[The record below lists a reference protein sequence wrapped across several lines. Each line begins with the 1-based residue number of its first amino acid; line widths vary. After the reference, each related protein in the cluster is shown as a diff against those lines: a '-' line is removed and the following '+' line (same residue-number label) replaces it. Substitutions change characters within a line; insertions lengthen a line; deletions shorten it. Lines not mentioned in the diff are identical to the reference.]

1 MLRDGAMTMNSS
13 EMMTD
18 ARSSWQSI
26 DRELRSIA
34 RRQRA
39 LDAEEA
45 ELVCRASREQVW
57 RKFGCA
63 TMLEYLELIFGYAP
77 KVGHER
83 LRVAIAI
90 DELTDLRDALASGDL
105 SYSALREL
113 TRVVTPEVRSSSGS
127 MRCAATVFGR
137 SRSSCAHTRRATFQP
152 TRRTPDL
159 KPRRLQ
165 FEVSPATHALVRQAR
180 QALADE
186 RGRFVEDDELMA
198 AMAAAILERGDGET
212 DHGRAKHQIRMTTC
226 EACSQMFQEGG
237 GRKLAIE
244 RPDAERAECDAQR
257 LGKDQRATQDIAP
270 KTRREVWHRDGGKC
284 QIPGC
289 RSARFLEV
297 HHIVARSDGGS
308 HDATN
313 LTVLCD
319 GHHTALHRQKIVIA
333 GAAPNIDVRFV
344 NQPAD
349 PQRAM
354 HATTR
359 HATAKIDSRSRVE
372 RNPHVETPPKLD
384 GFAVM
389 AAEAKQALESLKFK
403 PARSRQLVD
412 WAIASEPTP
421 VTLEE
426 LIRVALRYSR

>member
-1 MLRDGAMTMNSS
+1 MLRDGAMAMNGG
-13 EMMTD
+13 ELPMD
-18 ARSSWQSI
+18 ARNTWQSI

-34 RRQRA
+34 KRQRA

-45 ELVCRASREQVW
+45 ELLCRASREQVW

-90 DELTDLRDALASGDL
+90 DELTELRDALASGEL

-113 TRVVTPEVRSSSGS
+113 ARVVTPNTQQAWLDAVRGKNV
-127 MRCAATVFGR
+127 RQIEELVRTHAKGDL
-137 SRSSCAHTRRATFQP
+137 P
-152 TRRTPDL
+152 TDAPTPDL

-165 FEVSPATHALVRQAR
+165 FEVSPATHALLRQAR

-186 RGRFVEDDELMA
+186 RGRFIEDDELIA
-198 AMAAAILERGDGET
+198 AMAAAILEGGNGET

-226 EACSQMFQEGG
+226 GACSQMFQEGG
-237 GRKLAIE
+237 GRKSAIE
-244 RPDAERAECDAQR
+244 PADAERAECDAQR

-297 HHIVARSDGGS
+297 HHIIARSDGGS

-319 GHHTALHRQKIVIA
+319 GHHTALHHEKIVIT
-333 GAAPNIDVRFV
+333 GAAPKLEVRFV

-349 PQRAM
+349 PPRE
-354 HATTR
+354 T
-359 HATAKIDSRSRVE
+359 HATARHTTPRIDSRSRVE
-372 RNPHVETPPKLD
+372 RNPHVEVPPKLD
-384 GFAVM
+384 GVAVM
-389 AAEAKQALESLKFK
+389 RAEAKQALESLKFK
-403 PARSRQLVD
+403 PARSKQLVE